1 MLRGPSGPYPIV
13 LLVVVAVCAATPAA
27 PQTAFR
33 HDLSGA
39 ARPWTHERF
48 PEPDGFT
55 FAIFSDLNGGERPGV
70 FEVAVAQ
77 LGLLRPELVLSVG
90 DLIDGVGATDAEVH
104 AEWDVFDARTA
115 RIRAPVFYVGGNHD
129 LTSERLRAVWAERY
143 GPLYY
148 SFVYKNVLFLVL
160 DSEDYSADRRRE
172 IHEARQA
179 AIAVMDGGEPER
191 ARTMEYYRM
200 PERISGRIGD
210 EQSRYFQQ
218 VLAENPDVRWT
229 FLFAHK
235 PVWMSEDAP
244 GLAALETALADRP
257 YTFFSGHFHSYSHT
271 VRNGRHYVMLGTTG
285 GGQSAED
292 PMSFDHV
299 TLVTVSGDE
308 PAIASLKL
316 EGILDET
323 GHVPAGGEELCFQ
336 ASSCGGP
343 E

>member
-1 MLRGPSGPYPIV
+1 MLRGTARLLPNSV
-13 LLVVVAVCAATPAA
+13 LAVVAMAGSASSAA
-27 PQTAFR
+27 PQTPFR
-33 HDLSGA
+33 HGLSGDTK
-39 ARPWTHERF
+39 PWTHERF
-48 PEPDGFT
+48 AESDGFT

-90 DLIDGVGATDAEVH
+90 DLIDGVGVTEAEIQ

-115 RIRAPVFYVGGNHD
+115 RIQAPVFYVGGNHD
-129 LTSERLRAVWAERY
+129 LTSERLRAVWAKRY

-148 SFVYKNVLFLVL
+148 SFVYKNVLFLIL
-160 DSEDYSADRRRE
+160 DSEDYDADRRRE
-172 IHEARQA
+172 IHDARQA
-179 AIAVMDGGEPER
+179 AIEVMDGGEPER
-191 ARTMEYYRM
+191 ARKMEYYRM
-200 PERISGRIGD
+200 PERLSGRIGD
-210 EQSRYFQQ
+210 GQSRYFQQ

-235 PVWMSEDAP
+235 PVWLSDDAP
-244 GLAALETALADRP
+244 GVAALEAALSKRP
-257 YTFFSGHFHSYSHT
+257 YTFFAGHFHSYSYAE
-271 VRNGRHYVMLGTTG
+271 RNGRQYVMLGTTG
-285 GGQSAED
+285 GAQSSQD

-336 ASSCGGP
+336 ASSCGSK
-343 E
+343 

>member
-1 MLRGPSGPYPIV
+1 MLRGTAGLLPNSV
-13 LLVVVAVCAATPAA
+13 LAVVALAGSAPSAA
-27 PQTAFR
+27 PQTPFR
-33 HDLSGA
+33 HGLSGDA
-39 ARPWTHERF
+39 KPWTHERF
-48 PEPDGFT
+48 AESDGFT

-90 DLIDGVGATDAEVH
+90 DLIDGVGVIE
-104 AEWDVFDARTA
+104 
-115 RIRAPVFYVGGNHD
+115 APVFYVGGNHD
-129 LTSERLRAVWAERY
+129 LTSERLRAVWAKRY

-148 SFVYKNVLFLVL
+148 SFVYKNVLFLIL
-160 DSEDYSADRRRE
+160 DSEDYDADRRRE

-179 AIAVMDGGEPER
+179 AIEVMDGGEPER
-191 ARTMEYYRM
+191 ARKMEYYRM
-200 PERISGRIGD
+200 PERLSGRIGD
-210 EQSRYFQQ
+210 EQSRYLQQ

-235 PVWMSEDAP
+235 PVWLSDDAP
-244 GLAALETALADRP
+244 GLAALEQALADRP
-257 YTFFSGHFHSYSHT
+257 YTFFSGHFHSYSHA
-271 VRNGRHYVMLGTTG
+271 VRNGRDYVMLGTTG
-285 GGQSAED
+285 GGQSSAD
-292 PMSFDHV
+292 PMAFDHL

-336 ASSCGGP
+336 ASRCGS